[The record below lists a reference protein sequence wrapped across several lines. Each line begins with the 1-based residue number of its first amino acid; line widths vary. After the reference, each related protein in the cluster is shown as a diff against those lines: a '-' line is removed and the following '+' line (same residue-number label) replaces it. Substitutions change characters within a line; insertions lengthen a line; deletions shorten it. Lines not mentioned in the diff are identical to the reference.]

1 MFYFYILLFLISCF
15 LLFWSGKWLVDGLVK
30 MACFLKLR
38 EFVIAFFIVAVA
50 GSAPNFFFGILS
62 ALKGVPQLSFG
73 DTIGGNLIDLTVIIA
88 LSVFVSKG
96 IPARSK
102 MVQSSAVF
110 TFFIA
115 ILPLFLIFDGILSR
129 GDGAVLISAFVFYVF
144 WLFSKKERFSKTYN
158 GNKVSVKDFKDF
170 FKGLGKVAFG
180 IIILLAASKGM
191 VEAAFYFGE
200 TFHFSL
206 VFIGM
211 FVVAIG
217 NAFPEA
223 YFTILS
229 ARQGQNWMLLGD
241 LMGVVIVASTLVLGI
256 VAIICPIEIAS
267 FSPYAVARFFLVMAA
282 LFFLIFVRTDRKI
295 TKKEGLFLLGV
306 YIAFVITE
314 ILVK

>member
-1 MFYFYILLFLISCF
+1 MLYFYILLFLVSCF

-62 ALKGVPQLSFG
+62 AFKGVPQLSFG
-73 DTIGGNLIDLTVIIA
+73 DTLGGNLLDLTVIVA
-88 LSVFVSKG
+88 LSAFISKG

-110 TFFIA
+110 TFIIA
-115 ILPLFLIFDGILSR
+115 LLPLFLIFDGVLSR
-129 GDGAVLISAFVFYVF
+129 GDGMVLISAFIFYAL
-144 WLFSKKERFSKTYN
+144 WLFSKKERFSKSYN
-158 GNKVSVKDFKDF
+158 RNSQDLKGF
-170 FKGLGKVAFG
+170 FNGLGKVIFG
-180 IIILLAASKGM
+180 ILILLAASKGM
-191 VEAAFYFGE
+191 VETAYYFTE

-206 VFIGM
+206 VFVGM
-211 FVVAIG
+211 FIIAIG

-229 ARQGQNWMLLGD
+229 ARKNQNWMLLGD
-241 LMGVVIVASTLVLGI
+241 LMGVVIVASTLVLGV
-256 VAIICPIEIAS
+256 VAIICPIEISS

-295 TKKEGLFLLGV
+295 TKKEGLFLLMV

>member
-1 MFYFYILLFLISCF
+1 MIYFYILLFLFSCF

-38 EFVIAFFIVAVA
+38 EFVIAFFIVAIA

-62 ALKGVPQLSFG
+62 ALKGVPEFSFG

-88 LSVFVSKG
+88 LSVLFSKG

-110 TFFIA
+110 TFIIA
-115 ILPLFLIFDGILSR
+115 LLPLFLIFDGVLSR
-129 GDGAVLISAFVFYVF
+129 GDGAVLISAFIFYAF
-144 WLFSKKERFSKTYN
+144 WLFSKKERFSKSYN
-158 GNKVSVKDFKDF
+158 RNSQGLKSF
-170 FKGLGKVAFG
+170 FNGLGKVIFG
-180 IIILLAASKGM
+180 IIVLLAASKGM
-191 VEAAFYFGE
+191 VESASYFTE

-206 VFIGM
+206 VFVGM
-211 FVVAIG
+211 FIIAIG

-229 ARQGQNWMLLGD
+229 ARKNQNWMLLGD
-241 LMGVVIVASTLVLGI
+241 LMGVVIVASTLVLGT
-256 VAIICPIEIAS
+256 VAIICPIQIGS
-267 FSPYAVARFFLVMAA
+267 FSPYAIARFFLIMAA

-295 TKKEGLFLLGV
+295 TKKEGLFLLMV
-306 YIAFVITE
+306 YIAFVMAE
-314 ILVK
+314 IIMR

>member
-1 MFYFYILLFLISCF
+1 MFYFYILLFCFSCF

-30 MACFLKLR
+30 MACFLKLK
-38 EFVIAFFIVAVA
+38 EFVIAFFIVAMA
-50 GSAPNFFFGILS
+50 GSAPNFFFGVLS

-73 DTIGGNLIDLTVIIA
+73 DTLGGNLIDLTVIIA

-110 TFFIA
+110 TFIIA
-115 ILPLFLIFDGILSR
+115 LLPIFLIFDGVLSR
-129 GDGAVLISAFVFYVF
+129 GDGAVLISAFIFYAF
-144 WLFSKKERFSKTYN
+144 WLFSKKERFSKSYN
-158 GNKVSVKDFKDF
+158 RNSQDLNGF
-170 FKGLGKVAFG
+170 FTGFGKVIFG
-180 IIILLAASKGM
+180 IVILLVASKGM
-191 VEAAFYFGE
+191 VEAAFYFTE

-206 VFIGM
+206 VFVGM
-211 FVVAIG
+211 FIIAIG

-229 ARQGQNWMLLGD
+229 ARKNQNWMLLGD
-241 LMGVVIVASTLVLGI
+241 LMGVVIVASTLVLGT
-256 VAIICPIEIAS
+256 VAIICPIQISS
-267 FSPYAVARFFLVMAA
+267 FSPYAVARFFLIMAA
-282 LFFLIFVRTDRKI
+282 LFFLLFVRTDRKI
-295 TKKEGLFLLGV
+295 TKKEGLFLLMV

>member
-1 MFYFYILLFLISCF
+1 MLYFYILLFCFSCF

-73 DTIGGNLIDLTVIIA
+73 DTLGGNLIDLTIIIA
-88 LSVFVSKG
+88 LSVFISKG
-96 IPARSK
+96 IPARSN

-110 TFFIA
+110 TFLIA
-115 ILPLFLIFDGILSR
+115 LLPLFLIFDGILSR
-129 GDGAVLISAFVFYVF
+129 GDGAVLISAFIFYAL
-144 WLFSKKERFSKTYN
+144 WLFSKKERFSKSYN
-158 GNKVSVKDFKDF
+158 GNKNSTQDLKGF
-170 FKGLGKVAFG
+170 FNGLGKVIFG

-191 VEAAFYFGE
+191 VEAASYFTE

-206 VFIGM
+206 VFVGM
-211 FVVAIG
+211 FIIAIG

-229 ARQGQNWMLLGD
+229 ARKNQNWMLLGD
-241 LMGVVIVASTLVLGI
+241 LMGVVIVASTLVLGT
-256 VAIICPIEIAS
+256 VAIICPIQISS
-267 FSPYAVARFFLVMAA
+267 FSPYAVARFFLIIAA

-295 TKKEGLFLLGV
+295 TKKEGLLLLGV